1 MQKPTECLARKA
13 PGYAAFPGIDRPART
28 GEYVVVRTAGSQS
41 WRLEVSDSDL
51 AVMALFVRDAVGL
64 EPAAAVSPPAL
75 DSPVV
80 DLRGILSDRDRADA
94 SVQWGSWWAQIL
106 DMEFARGIDA
116 LASLRAVSDPP
127 EFTAL
132 AHASQLRAAVRA
144 SFEDASRWRRLR
156 TARLEAALEW
166 DVLKQAVDDVAFDR
180 QVPCPRMQRSG
191 RGAASGWTVVAAY
204 RPGPGSVFRDRGAQ
218 RGDQLPNP
226 YDAFDSSLGG

>member
-1 MQKPTECLARKA
+1 M
-13 PGYAAFPGIDRPART
+13 
-28 GEYVVVRTAGSQS
+28 RTAGPQS

-64 EPAAAVSPPAL
+64 EPASAVSPPAL

-80 DLRGILSDRDRADA
+80 DLRRILSDRDRADA

-106 DMEFARGIDA
+106 DVEFARGIDA
-116 LASLRAVSDPP
+116 LAALRAVSDPP

-132 AHASQLRAAVRA
+132 AHAPQLQAAVRA
-144 SFEDASRWRRLR
+144 SFEDASRWRRHR

-180 QVPCPRMQRSG
+180 QVPVHACSG
-191 RGAASGWTVVAAY
+191 AVVVLPVAGAWWWRIAPGQVLCSETAARNAETSY
-204 RPGPGSVFRDRGAQ
+204 RIA
-218 RGDQLPNP
+218 
-226 YDAFDSSLGG
+226 YDAFASSLGG